1 MIECVFVS
9 FSAISLFI
17 SWWGSYYFSFCNIA
31 QAYHGGLT
39 CFFFQLD
46 VFFICLPQYTIS
58 IIFHT
63 LYTQLSSANQIS
75 CFFFLILTGT
85 RCQG

>member
-1 MIECVFVS
+1 MF
-9 FSAISLFI
+9 F
-17 SWWGSYYFSFCNIA
+17 
-31 QAYHGGLT
+31 
-39 CFFFQLD
+39 FFFQLD